1 MAELRRALFGY
12 SRASVGAVL
21 ADRELMLQRASRDA
35 QSADER
41 AERLAAE
48 VMDTQRLL
56 ASAEER
62 LREAQQLAEKLRAD
76 LDEAGAV
83 REAKEVQ
90 LASLRTQ
97 LENVSTML
105 AATEETVADRDAQ
118 LRAVAEQAAAIE
130 AEHHASLSAELNRVA
145 ELEELLADYRA
156 ELQERPL
163 APAPAA
169 PPAVTPEAAAPAPV
183 AAAPRQPAETP
194 STAEEL
200 AAVLLVAEQA
210 VVRIIESTKERAD
223 EELRTVDEDR
233 ERLRRE
239 VESMI
244 AWRDRAAPIIAS
256 LQATMD
262 DVSSRVTDVSSRV
275 GHALEPLTSGVLRL
289 TTDLASLDQVPR
301 TTFTAVNG
309 SATDPDTRVIELHD
323 DQFAGREAIHDTER

>member
-1 MAELRRALFGY
+1 
-12 SRASVGAVL
+12 
-21 ADRELMLQRASRDA
+21 
-35 QSADER
+35 
-41 AERLAAE
+41 
-48 VMDTQRLL
+48 
-56 ASAEER
+56 
-62 LREAQQLAEKLRAD
+62 
-76 LDEAGAV
+76 
-83 REAKEVQ
+83 
-90 LASLRTQ
+90 
-97 LENVSTML
+97 
-105 AATEETVADRDAQ
+105 
-118 LRAVAEQAAAIE
+118 VAEQAAAIE

-169 PPAVTPEAAAPAPV
+169 PPAATPPAVAAPLPV

-233 ERLRRE
+233 ERIRRE

-309 SATDPDTRVIELHD
+309 SAPDPDARVIELHD